1 MYTTKAT
8 YLGREFCKK
17 LGSKENLC
25 GVISRNSISFTLKFE
40 LWEAG
45 MTLEY
50 VLVVV
55 AIISC
60 IASVIGTV
68 YAALTYHKK
77 K

>member
-1 MYTTKAT
+1 M
-8 YLGREFCKK
+8 
-17 LGSKENLC
+17 
-25 GVISRNSISFTLKFE
+25 LKFE

-50 VLVVV
+50 VLVAV

-68 YAALTYHKK
+68 YATLAYP
-77 K
+77 